1 MSDRISLQRLSLLQ
15 SLGRIARVVTNHKGY
30 INRAYLLPMAGDHT
44 PKSPFDYV
52 GTKYSFRQH
61 LPGGHVAYRLR
72 CLGDRA
78 FGSEINLAPDEVRP
92 IFLRVLLDC
101 LTPARVPGEVSGAH
115 GRHADSDATRANVGA
130 KGGQSGGS
138 APRILGPE
146 TSRLGGRY
154 RMPLPD

>member
-1 MSDRISLQRLSLLQ
+1 MSDRISLQRLTLLQ
-15 SLGRIARVVTNHKGY
+15 SLGRIARVVTHHKGY
-30 INRAYLLPMAGDHT
+30 INRAYLLPMAGDHA

-101 LTPARVPGEVSGAH
+101 LTPAGVPGEVSGTH
-115 GRHADSDATRANVGA
+115 GRPANSDATRANVGA
-130 KGGQSGGS
+130 GRANGASGT
-138 APRILGPE
+138 PLTLGP
-146 TSRLGGRY
+146 TMACRGGG
-154 RMPLPD
+154 